1 MPLTEDATK
10 LEPKLPSLEE
20 RYSKYRDKLQK
31 LTLMSDILS
40 RNVLKDMRCT
50 EHILRVILNDKNL
63 TVIDQTLQVDYKNL
77 HGRSVILDC
86 LAKDSGNRKFNIEL
100 QQNNEGAHPKRARY
114 HLGMMDSNALD
125 PGQDFDKLPESYIIF
140 ITQRDVLNSKF
151 PILHINRIIE
161 ETGKAFGDQSHFI
174 YVDASKQNDDT
185 ELGRLMHDLTCRDPA
200 DMYNEVLAEQVRLLK
215 ETERG
220 VEHMCKEMDELCNE
234 AFENGLVRGEARG
247 EAKGEAR
254 GRLDEKKRTA
264 RKLNEFKMSL
274 DQIAHVLTVDV
285 NTVKEWLA
293 EEPLPA

>member
-1 MPLTEDATK
+1 MPLTEDVTK
-10 LEPKLPSLEE
+10 IEPKLPSLEE
-20 RYSKYRDKLQK
+20 RYSKYRGKLQK

-50 EHILRVILNDKNL
+50 EQILRVILNAKNL

-86 LAKDSGNRKFNIEL
+86 LAKDSRKREFNIEL

-114 HLGMMDSNALD
+114 HLGMMDSNTLD
-125 PGQDFDKLPESYIIF
+125 PGQDFDKLPESYVIF
-140 ITQRDVLNSKF
+140 ITQHDVLGKKL
-151 PILHINRIIE
+151 PILHINRSIE
-161 ETGKAFGDQSHFI
+161 ETGDNFDDQSHFI

-185 ELGRLMHDLTCRDPA
+185 ELGRLMHDLTCRDPS

-234 AFENGLVRGEARG
+234 AFEDGLVRGEARG
-247 EAKGEAR
+247 EAKRIA
-254 GRLDEKKRTA
+254 EKKATA

-274 DQIAHVLTVDV
+274 EQISQALNTDSQ
-285 NTVKEWLA
+285 TVKEWLA
-293 EEPLPA
+293 EKPLPA